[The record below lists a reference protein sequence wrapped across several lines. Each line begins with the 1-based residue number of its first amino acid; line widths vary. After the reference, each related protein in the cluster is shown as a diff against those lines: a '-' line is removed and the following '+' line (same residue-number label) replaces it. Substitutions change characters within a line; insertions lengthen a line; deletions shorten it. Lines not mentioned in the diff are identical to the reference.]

1 MRFRKFQNKYLTEK
15 LVKLTPGQL
24 KGENSATDEDRID
37 ILTRLIKD
45 KTPLELAKG
54 GTFTVTDIDD
64 ALKQI
69 EIFKKLGKAFNLHSN
84 SKTIS
89 SSELG
94 KSAVFGGG
102 KGSGGGSSNTKITES
117 YACCM
122 CQALLDHG
130 IHNPDFFTSD
140 IISEAY
146 KKVKVDATLEQ
157 VLTTSDSWK
166 KTSYY
171 SAKIL
176 LKEGYINK
184 SHRFHR
190 GDRVM
195 KNIYALKDAAFANT
209 GFPKL
214 ADDKWNP
221 GDIWA
226 IPKGFNLKKLDVSSI
241 GAYNN
246 DLLKLF
252 NNQVVVGIS
261 LKKTKKE
268 TPYIGE
274 YNIDDGHHPY
284 DITYKTCYLDSKG
297 GSFWSSKGAVIE
309 YKGSRY
315 SRLILKDNKRGGNV
329 KAEIKGIE
337 AFGGG
342 ISWGGAK
349 GSTGIVDFIKDYLGI
364 SLPKHSGGITT
375 EAKAISKG
383 DKKEIQNFYKMFE
396 HFNKRD
402 RWGITEEQFLAQLKK
417 QSWHWVSAKLAC
429 LYVCHALDSNQGKKV
444 DECVNDLVN
453 YAGSTK
459 KESGPFVKVGE

>member
-1 MRFRKFQNKYLTEK
+1 MRFKNFQNLTEQ
-15 LVKLTPGQL
+15 LVKLRPGAL
-24 KGENSATDEDRID
+24 KGENSNTDELRID
-37 ILTRLIKD
+37 ILARLIKD
-45 KTPLELAKG
+45 KTPLELAAG
-54 GTFTVTDIDD
+54 GYFTVTDIDD

-84 SKTIS
+84 GKTIS

-102 KGSGGGSSNTKITES
+102 KGSGGGSTNTKITES

-122 CQALLDHG
+122 CQAMLDHG
-130 IHNPDFFTSD
+130 IHDPDFFTSD
-140 IISEAY
+140 IIKEAY
-146 KKVKVDATLEQ
+146 KKVKVDATLEK

-176 LKEGYINK
+176 IKENYINK
-184 SHRFHR
+184 SHVFHR
-190 GDRVM
+190 KSREM
-195 KNIYALKDAAFANT
+195 IQLYARKDAAFKNT
-209 GFPKL
+209 GFKTL
-214 ADDKWNP
+214 KDDKWNP

-226 IPKGFNLKKLDVSSI
+226 IPKGFNIKKLDVSSI
-241 GAYNN
+241 GAFNN
-246 DLLKLF
+246 DLLELF
-252 NNQVVVGIS
+252 NDRVVVGIS

-284 DITYKTCYLDSKG
+284 NITYQTCYLDSKG
-297 GSFWSSKGAVIE
+297 GSFWSSKGATIE

-349 GSTGIVDFIKDYLGI
+349 GSSGMVDFIKDYLGI
-364 SLPKHSGGITT
+364 KLPKHTGGITT
-375 EAKAISKG
+375 QAKAISNG
-383 DKKEIQNFYKMFE
+383 NEKEIQNFYKMFQ

-402 RWGITEEQFLAQLKK
+402 RWGITKEQFLAQLKK
-417 QSWHWVSAKLAC
+417 QKWHWVSAKLAC
-429 LYVCHALDSNQGKKV
+429 LYVCHALDTKGGPKV
-444 DECVNDLVN
+444 HECVNDLVN